1 MLTLGIDT
9 RPKLSNEA
17 FGLLRDI
24 IYAKSGMFFPE
35 SKKYLLE
42 KRLVKRL
49 EEKNLKTFE
58 DYYYFL
64 TYDPEKNKEL
74 YKLINCVVTN
84 ETSFFRDVM
93 QLDSFTKGVIPKLVR
108 EKTNAGKRNL
118 KLWSAACSTGEE
130 PFTLGMMLL
139 EELNGRGFSVEI
151 LGSDISDHVLKSAEA
166 ATYEKYTLR
175 NTPEQYL
182 RRYFNN
188 NGDSYTVAKKVQDLV
203 KYRKINLIDSV
214 ETRAVRDI
222 DVIFCRNVLIYFD
235 DSSRRKAVNH
245 LYDSLAKGGYLFLGF
260 SETLHT
266 VTRLFRP
273 VSFERT
279 VVYQKV

>member
-93 QLDSFTKGVIPKLVR
+93 QLDSFTKGVIPKLVQ

-214 ETRAVRDI
+214 ETRAVREI

-235 DSSRRKAVNH
+235 DSSKRKAVNH